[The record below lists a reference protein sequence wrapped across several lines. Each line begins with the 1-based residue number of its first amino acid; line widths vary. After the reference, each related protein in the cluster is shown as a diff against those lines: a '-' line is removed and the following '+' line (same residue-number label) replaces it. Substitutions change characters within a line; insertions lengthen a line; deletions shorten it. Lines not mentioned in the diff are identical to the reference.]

1 MYSNKTSMEFIE
13 GSRGIYRPIRVL
25 FDTPIYERAL
35 QICWHMPS
43 YKIHIALVAEFLR
56 LQQEK
61 QLSSAVTAEDMTEL
75 LMQESKSTL
84 RVQLWEFELEDFDD
98 DEVRPLLK
106 LVWEVNNNMKMR
118 DIEFEARRLLKLPET
133 IPPQFQHPKIISQA
147 HKYAKSLTEQ
157 LQEASI
163 SNLLGPR
170 EVVMEVVPKVLQGFW
185 LPPPNTAFNMP
196 SQQFSKM
203 AVGVTKAV
211 EDRVS
216 TALSS
221 MLLQVSFSRSIRDD
235 VVLSIQETV
244 GQVYTQ
250 DVLVKKLNCFAA
262 ELLNTISDVAA
273 ERICVLF
280 QPQTFTKVPVC
291 MNTDKDHTLPAD
303 VVDGGGLPGLEE
315 DTEPEPDSA
324 VTTPPPA
331 PATITAE
338 PPANTAIHND
348 LNNSL
353 DEAEEQPVPRPEPDS
368 AVVPVPPPIPLIP
381 TDEAPA
387 ITAVQEGL
395 TTSQTE
401 PEQQPT
407 PIPEPDSPLVRAPL
421 TPHTEPSVTAE
432 EPTKE
437 PETTLPPAPATTT
450 ADTAIHNGL
459 NNSLDEAEEQ
469 PVPKLDTDSS
479 PPPAPLTP
487 PPEPPV
493 TAEEPTKEPDSA
505 VVSCPPAPLTPPAE
519 PAPVLHGEDIC
530 GLPTRHSAVVSVPP
544 SRLTPPPV
552 TTAKQADMALSQD
565 EAKTQTDVGIQ
576 GLFSWFRKT
585 FCSCFLL
592 DNAA

>member
-1 MYSNKTSMEFIE
+1 MEFIE

-280 QPQTFTKVPVC
+280 QPQTFTKVTVC
-291 MNTDKDHTLPAD
+291 MNTDKDRTLPAD
-303 VVDGGGLPGLEE
+303 VVDGVTTPAGGGLPGVEE
-315 DTEPEPDSA
+315 DTEPEPDSCCHY
-324 VTTPPPA
+324 TSTA
-331 PATITAE
+331 P
-338 PPANTAIHND
+338 
-348 LNNSL
+348 
-353 DEAEEQPVPRPEPDS
+353 
-368 AVVPVPPPIPLIP
+368 
-381 TDEAPA
+381 
-387 ITAVQEGL
+387 
-395 TTSQTE
+395 
-401 PEQQPT
+401 
-407 PIPEPDSPLVRAPL
+407 
-421 TPHTEPSVTAE
+421 
-432 EPTKE
+432 
-437 PETTLPPAPATTT
+437 
-450 ADTAIHNGL
+450 
-459 NNSLDEAEEQ
+459 
-469 PVPKLDTDSS
+469 
-479 PPPAPLTP
+479 
-487 PPEPPV
+487 
-493 TAEEPTKEPDSA
+493 
-505 VVSCPPAPLTPPAE
+505 
-519 PAPVLHGEDIC
+519 HG
-530 GLPTRHSAVVSVPP
+530 HHY
-544 SRLTPPPV
+544 
-552 TTAKQADMALSQD
+552 
-565 EAKTQTDVGIQ
+565 
-576 GLFSWFRKT
+576 
-585 FCSCFLL
+585 
-592 DNAA
+592 

>member
-1 MYSNKTSMEFIE
+1 MEFIE

-196 SQQFSKM
+196 SQQCSKM

-280 QPQTFTKVPVC
+280 QPQTFTKVTVC
-291 MNTDKDHTLPAD
+291 MNTDKDRTLPAD
-303 VVDGGGLPGLEE
+303 VVDGVTTPAGGGLPGVEE
-315 DTEPEPDSA
+315 DTEPEPDSLS
-324 VTTPPPA
+324 PHLHQLPA
-331 PATITAE
+331 LTAE
-338 PPANTAIHND
+338 PSCQHCHPQW
-348 LNNSL
+348 LEQQP
-353 DEAEEQPVPRPEPDS
+353 DEAEEQLGHQPRTRLAP
-368 AVVPVPPPIPLIP
+368 
-381 TDEAPA
+381 DEA
-387 ITAVQEGL
+387 GG
-395 TTSQTE
+395 TT
-401 PEQQPT
+401 
-407 PIPEPDSPLVRAPL
+407 
-421 TPHTEPSVTAE
+421 
-432 EPTKE
+432 
-437 PETTLPPAPATTT
+437 
-450 ADTAIHNGL
+450 
-459 NNSLDEAEEQ
+459 
-469 PVPKLDTDSS
+469 VPKLDTDSS

-493 TAEEPTKEPDSA
+493 TAEEPTEEPDSA
-505 VVSCPPAPLTPPAE
+505 VVSSPPPPVTPPAE
-519 PAPVLHGEDIC
+519 PAPVLHGCGPEVYVTSNNIQQRLRRQTEEGVGGVGGVGTQQGRRGAVGGGGSNPRTIAGHHGSNGNSEPVPRGRRGEEED
-530 GLPTRHSAVVSVPP
+530 GE
-544 SRLTPPPV
+544 
-552 TTAKQADMALSQD
+552 DD
-565 EAKTQTDVGIQ
+565 
-576 GLFSWFRKT
+576 
-585 FCSCFLL
+585 FLL
-592 DNAA
+592 GIKGYQCPLPALLHLN

>member
-196 SQQFSKM
+196 SQQCSKM

-280 QPQTFTKVPVC
+280 QPQTFTKVTVC
-291 MNTDKDHTLPAD
+291 MNTDKDRTLPAD
-303 VVDGGGLPGLEE
+303 VVDGVTTPAGGGLPGVEE

-338 PPANTAIHND
+338 PPANTAIHNG

-353 DEAEEQPVPRPEPDS
+353 DEAEEQPVPSPEPDS
-368 AVVPVPPPIPLIP
+368 AVVPVPPPIPLISLIP

-407 PIPEPDSPLVRAPL
+407 PIPEPDSPPVPAPL
-421 TPHTEPSVTAE
+421 TPHT
-432 EPTKE
+432 
-437 PETTLPPAPATTT
+437 
-450 ADTAIHNGL
+450 
-459 NNSLDEAEEQ
+459 
-469 PVPKLDTDSS
+469 
-479 PPPAPLTP
+479 
-487 PPEPPV
+487 EPPV
-493 TAEEPTKEPDSA
+493 TAEEPTEEPDSA
-505 VVSCPPAPLTPPAE
+505 VVSSPPPPVTPPAE
-519 PAPVLHGEDIC
+519 PAPVLHGENIC
-530 GLPTRHSAVVSVPP
+530 GVPTRHSAVVSVPP

-552 TTAKQADMALSQD
+552 TTAKQADMTLSQD
-565 EAKTQTDVGIQ
+565 EAKTQSDVGIQ

-592 DNAA
+592 DDAA